1 MMILKCPKIIKV
13 DIYGHK
19 IFILMIKGIY
29 FMIKSFIKNNSY
41 MVTWLCLT
49 L

>member
-13 DIYGHK
+13 DIYGRE

-29 FMIKSFIKNNSY
+29 VMIKVSLKIIY
-41 MVTWLCLT
+41 I
-49 L
+49 